1 MALTTQ
7 HLSFYVLFLSDQLA
21 KIESKKDSHVF
32 SEPCISEIEHCE
44 AIYSNDL
51 TKIERKKT
59 SVVFSEPCISEIEN
73 YEAIYSNDLTKRER
87 KKKSVLTAMHL

>member
-1 MALTTQ
+1 M
-7 HLSFYVLFLSDQLA
+7 FSDPFISDIENYEAINCNDLA
-21 KIESKKDSHVF
+21 KIERKKASLVF

-59 SVVFSEPCISEIEN
+59 SV
-73 YEAIYSNDLTKRER
+73 
-87 KKKSVLTAMHL
+87 LTAMHL

>member
-1 MALTTQ
+1 
-7 HLSFYVLFLSDQLA
+7 
-21 KIESKKDSHVF
+21 VF
-32 SEPCISEIEHCE
+32 SEQCIPGIEHYE

-73 YEAIYSNDLTKRER
+73 YETIYSNDHL
-87 KKKSVLTAMHL
+87 SFYVLYL

>member
-1 MALTTQ
+1 
-7 HLSFYVLFLSDQLA
+7 
-21 KIESKKDSHVF
+21 VF
-32 SEPCISEIEHCE
+32 SQPCISEIDKHET
-44 AIYSNDL
+44 IDSNDL

-87 KKKSVLTAMHL
+87 KKTGVLTAMHL